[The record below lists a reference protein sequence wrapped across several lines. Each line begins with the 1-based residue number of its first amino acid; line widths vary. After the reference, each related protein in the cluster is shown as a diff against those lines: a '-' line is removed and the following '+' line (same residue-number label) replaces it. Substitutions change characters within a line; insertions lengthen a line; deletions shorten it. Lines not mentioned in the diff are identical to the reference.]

1 MIGSR
6 ARNKPS
12 VTAASEVEDADP
24 TDGEHMYEDVYN
36 MNHRQAKPDQHS
48 DGIHTYYNEI
58 VPTAKVKNAN
68 KTDKQKE
75 NVINGDGKKHKRQ
88 LAKEKKSKERKGKKS
103 KPSKDESK
111 DDDTD
116 AYYNVIGR
124 CDRNEVEHV
133 GSGNDC
139 DKQNPGRS
147 VNVSKKPDEK
157 YSDDDISYT
166 DEPCKIE
173 DLYSKPHKAKKDNV
187 STSQKPGESSKKNRI
202 TPPQAAC
209 SEKQHEGGNA
219 KETKLKEATI
229 GEADNASCVRGN
241 NEKTTIR
248 RQESEERD
256 AARAEEQSRTADKAN
271 GKNNK
276 VKVPALSKEQTEET
290 KDTPGRN
297 KNATPANGEV
307 PPCKPPVHP
316 KPSVIPPSLAPNL
329 KTTKNA
335 KEDEYA
341 YVTAPKDR
349 KIALDTAQSDII
361 VHDEDKDDADCDDM
375 NSSDEDISYVTLG
388 HIEGNNEEYDI
399 EDQENYDD
407 DEVDY
412 AAIRTPD
419 KPTMPNTTGEDVTV
433 YVDNDLYSS
442 YKM

>member
-1 MIGSR
+1 M
-6 ARNKPS
+6 
-12 VTAASEVEDADP
+12 TATLEVDEPDP

-48 DGIHTYYNEI
+48 DKIHTYYNEL
-58 VPTAKVKNAN
+58 VPTAKVNNAN
-68 KTDKQKE
+68 KNDKQKE
-75 NVINGDGKKHKRQ
+75 NIKNGASKKRKQQ

-103 KPSKDESK
+103 KPDKAASK

-124 CDRNEVEHV
+124 CDRNEVGHV

-173 DLYSKPHKAKKDNV
+173 DLYSKPHKAKKDHV
-187 STSQKPGESSKKNRI
+187 STSQKPDDKAESTKKNTI

-209 SEKQHEGGNA
+209 SKKQHENGNE
-219 KETKLKEATI
+219 KGSKLQDATM
-229 GEADNASCVRGN
+229 GQADNASCVRGN
-241 NEKTTIR
+241 NEKTKIR
-248 RQESEERD
+248 REESEEHD
-256 AARAEEQSRTADKAN
+256 TASAEEQSRTADSTS
-271 GKNNK
+271 GKTHNK
-276 VKVPALSKEQTEET
+276 VKDPVLSKDPAA
-290 KDTPGRN
+290 KSMDTPGRN
-297 KNATPANGEV
+297 KIGMAANGEV
-307 PPCKPPVHP
+307 PPSKPPVHP
-316 KPSVIPPSLAPNL
+316 KPSVIPPSLAPIL
-329 KTTKNA
+329 PTTKNA

-341 YVTAPKDR
+341 YVTVPKDM
-349 KIALDTAQSDII
+349 KIVLDTAQSDII
-361 VHDEDKDDADCDDM
+361 VHDEGNDDADCDDM

-388 HIEGNNEEYDI
+388 HIEGDNEEYDI
-399 EDQENYDD
+399 EDQDNYDD
-407 DEVDY
+407 DEVAY